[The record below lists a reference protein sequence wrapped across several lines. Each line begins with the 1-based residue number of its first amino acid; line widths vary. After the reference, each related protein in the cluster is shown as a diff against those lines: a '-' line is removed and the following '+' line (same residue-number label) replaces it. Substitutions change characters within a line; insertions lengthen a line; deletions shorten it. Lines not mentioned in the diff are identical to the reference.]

1 MAEDKKLTQLVINE
15 LTKAQYEALGDN
27 VNEDEI
33 YVITDDEVEIKSDG
47 ITIAGNGTTANP
59 LSISP
64 EFIEKVDTEISDR
77 ENAISSL
84 EQSINNTINELDEKF
99 TESDADLQEQITA
112 NRESIISL
120 DNNKVNKSSLG
131 VASGV
136 ATLDSNAKVPLSQI
150 NDSLIGNV
158 NYQGLYDASTNTPN
172 LDTVAP
178 KGHYYITSVAGSS
191 QGLGLE
197 VGDWIISN
205 GASWDKVDNTDAVS
219 SVNGRT
225 GNVVITKE
233 DIDLSEYAKFTDYAG
248 QDKAGVIKTSN
259 GLGMAISA
267 TGYPLAV
274 TATKSEYD
282 SANTTY
288 FIGKGTLENIK
299 NDLVKRAVTENNIAL
314 TDEEKTA
321 ARTWIGAG
329 SQTELDT
336 KASKTELETAVE
348 TLTESI
354 DAVET
359 DLDTNYVKKSGD
371 TMTGTLNVLG
381 RSRTNPNI
389 ILKDAN
395 SPDDKSNQVFMFSQG
410 EQKVLIENN
419 VMSGGTFA
427 FQFGKNATGE
437 KAFYS
442 LNTGSG
448 ENSLGKKQYPWKTLY
463 VKNINNVENLAV
475 PTSGGTLARLEDIPH
490 VETLPEATA
499 DNVSRIL
506 QYTGETTDTLTQG
519 YFYKN
524 NETTN
529 YIPRYMYS
537 TMPEV
542 QDLVF
547 ALDVSLFEANATFEY
562 VSEREIFDYAGE
574 GNWAHLLADST
585 EVITTEE
592 LANKYGVTFTTESG
606 YVPLVGDS
614 LQIFKETTYG
624 WTQID
629 VQPNP
634 SPFPDQTDNAG
645 KFLTTD
651 GTNVSWGEAVVN
663 ISTEDDSFQIF
674 KSGYTPNGSIHIGSS
689 MDTTSTA
696 GVVFIGNNTYAKI
709 TDGQKYST
717 AIGNGAKVSGKYDV
731 AIGYGAE
738 MGYSAYNGHTIQIGQ
753 GTNNESGTLHI
764 GLSQNYK
771 LLNVDGT
778 IPTERL
784 ASNGTVGQVLTK
796 DESGMA
802 WSDLLAEHI
811 NITIGSE
818 TTTVQS
824 AIDNINGNI
833 DTINSKIPETANE
846 TNLLVDKA
854 TLDNAIETFEA
865 LPDKTNNSGKVLA
878 TDGSDTYWTDLYI
891 KPTDIATETTAGIAK
906 VSSTKGI
913 SVDGSDTLAISQA
926 TVADI
931 ETKTNQYN
939 PITPAL
945 LDYAVKAGILSNSM
959 TLSAAEKL
967 LAQEWL
973 GFSTVTM
980 RTWK

>member
-33 YVITDDEVEIKSDG
+33 YVITDDEVEIKSDE
-47 ITIAGNGTTANP
+47 ITIAGNGTTENP

-84 EQSINNTINELDEKF
+84 EQSINNTINELDEKL
-99 TESDADLQEQITA
+99 TESDDNLQEQIAA
-112 NRESIISL
+112 NRESITNL

-205 GASWDKVDNTDAVS
+205 GTSWDKVDNTDAVS

-314 TDEEKTA
+314 ADEEKTA

-359 DLDTNYVKKSGD
+359 DLGTNYVKKSGD
-371 TMTGTLNVLG
+371 TMTGVLTIEKTVEDMI
-381 RSRTNPNI
+381 SRTTVASLSVNNKDKTYTTNI
-389 ILKDAN
+389 ELNAA
-395 SPDDKSNQVFMFSQG
+395 G
-410 EQKVLIENN
+410 VLEVNGNTN
-419 VMSGGTFA
+419 VVSLPSVLPSSM
-427 FQFGKNATGE
+427 TGE
-437 KAFYS
+437 YNLGS
-442 LNTGSG
+442 NLNTWGTTYTKHINSG
-448 ENSLGKKQYPWKTLY
+448 ELSA
-463 VKNINNVENLAV
+463 ENLLV
-475 PTSGGTLARLEDIPH
+475 PTLGGTLARIEDIPH
-490 VETLPEATA
+490 VETLPEATT
-499 DNVSRIL
+499 DNVSQIL
-506 QYTGETTDTLTQG
+506 QYTGKTTDTLTQG

-529 YIPRYMYS
+529 YTPRYMYS

-585 EVITTEE
+585 EVITTAE
-592 LANKYGVTFTTESG
+592 LANKYGITFTTESG

-624 WTQID
+624 WAQID

-634 SPFPDQTDNAG
+634 SPFPDQTNNAG

-651 GTNVSWGEAVVN
+651 GENV
-663 ISTEDDSFQIF
+663 I
-674 KSGYTPNGSIHIGSS
+674 
-689 MDTTSTA
+689 
-696 GVVFIGNNTYAKI
+696 
-709 TDGQKYST
+709 
-717 AIGNGAKVSGKYDV
+717 
-731 AIGYGAE
+731 
-738 MGYSAYNGHTIQIGQ
+738 
-753 GTNNESGTLHI
+753 
-764 GLSQNYK
+764 
-771 LLNVDGT
+771 
-778 IPTERL
+778 
-784 ASNGTVGQVLTK
+784 
-796 DESGMA
+796 

-824 AIDNINGNI
+824 AIDNINVNI
-833 DTINSKIPETANE
+833 GTINSKIPETANE

-931 ETKTNQYN
+931 EAKTNQYN

>member
-1 MAEDKKLTQLVINE
+1 MAEDKKLTQLIINE

-47 ITIAGNGTTANP
+47 TTIVGNGTTENP

-64 EFIEKVDTEISDR
+64 EFIEKVDAEISDR

-84 EQSINNTINELDEKF
+84 EQSINNTINELDEKL
-99 TESDADLQEQITA
+99 TESDANLQEQITA
-112 NRESIISL
+112 NRESITSL

-131 VASGV
+131 IASGV

-205 GASWDKVDNTDAVS
+205 GTSWDKVDNTDAVS

-233 DIDLSEYAKFTDYAG
+233 DIDLSEHVKFTDYAG
-248 QDKAGVIKTSN
+248 QDKAGVIKTSD

-267 TGYPLAV
+267 TGYPLAA

-299 NDLVKRAVTENNIAL
+299 NDLVKRAVTENDIAL

-336 KASKTELETAVE
+336 
-348 TLTESI
+348 
-354 DAVET
+354 
-359 DLDTNYVKKSGD
+359 
-371 TMTGTLNVLG
+371 
-381 RSRTNPNI
+381 
-389 ILKDAN
+389 
-395 SPDDKSNQVFMFSQG
+395 
-410 EQKVLIENN
+410 
-419 VMSGGTFA
+419 
-427 FQFGKNATGE
+427 
-437 KAFYS
+437 
-442 LNTGSG
+442 
-448 ENSLGKKQYPWKTLY
+448 
-463 VKNINNVENLAV
+463 
-475 PTSGGTLARLEDIPH
+475 
-490 VETLPEATA
+490 
-499 DNVSRIL
+499 
-506 QYTGETTDTLTQG
+506 
-519 YFYKN
+519 
-524 NETTN
+524 
-529 YIPRYMYS
+529 
-537 TMPEV
+537 
-542 QDLVF
+542 
-547 ALDVSLFEANATFEY
+547 
-562 VSEREIFDYAGE
+562 
-574 GNWAHLLADST
+574 
-585 EVITTEE
+585 
-592 LANKYGVTFTTESG
+592 
-606 YVPLVGDS
+606 
-614 LQIFKETTYG
+614 
-624 WTQID
+624 
-629 VQPNP
+629 
-634 SPFPDQTDNAG
+634 
-645 KFLTTD
+645 
-651 GTNVSWGEAVVN
+651 
-663 ISTEDDSFQIF
+663 
-674 KSGYTPNGSIHIGSS
+674 
-689 MDTTSTA
+689 
-696 GVVFIGNNTYAKI
+696 
-709 TDGQKYST
+709 
-717 AIGNGAKVSGKYDV
+717 
-731 AIGYGAE
+731 
-738 MGYSAYNGHTIQIGQ
+738 
-753 GTNNESGTLHI
+753 
-764 GLSQNYK
+764 
-771 LLNVDGT
+771 
-778 IPTERL
+778 
-784 ASNGTVGQVLTK
+784 
-796 DESGMA
+796 
-802 WSDLLAEHI
+802 
-811 NITIGSE
+811 
-818 TTTVQS
+818 
-824 AIDNINGNI
+824 
-833 DTINSKIPETANE
+833 INSKIPEAANE

-959 TLSAAEKL
+959 TLNAAEKL